1 MVYLFWRTELN
12 YLAIIQCW
20 EHKYSSY
27 AHKNKSL
34 GYKLKFSKVSHNW
47 FSFPE
52 SYFQFS

>member
-34 GYKLKFSKVSHNW
+34 GYKLKFSKVSHSW